1 MNTKQL
7 LILILSL
14 VGLTVLVI
22 VGFMLIYSTNPSF
35 LGMAPQNGKDE
46 SKNPKTAMPPLK
58 DSPYFLISETDF
70 TDILRSKLIA
80 ENALANSK
88 AMLDNHN
95 HIVDSLA
102 RIIRSKDSLNASL
115 LTLRDSLNVYQNY
128 LNSAYKTNE
137 TLQDSLAKIYLENPS
152 LANSIQNLAQDKP
165 QDSLMMENIRQFANI
180 YKNSDPVKV
189 AKIIQKMDNRTA
201 AEILKLMPT
210 KQAGKIIDELPE
222 DKAMSILLLK

>member
-1 MNTKQL
+1 VNTKQL

-35 LGMAPQNGKDE
+35 LGMAPQNSKDE

-88 AMLDNHN
+88 ALLDNHN

-102 RIIRSKDSLNASL
+102 RIIRSKDSLNANL

-137 TLQDSLAKIYLENPS
+137 TLQDSLAKIYVENPS
-152 LANSIQNLAQDKP
+152 IANSIQNLAQDKP